1 MRARLALDLSP
12 GPASSPAT
20 PVADEMVRADSTS
33 ARGMHALPE
42 ELAHALTALDALAV
56 VAQDIGKAV
65 DSLDQGAAVR
75 GHDVL
80 VEGRVTLGEAHHA
93 SKSRTTKSSIR
104 NRPHR
109 PGVGDADG
117 ERQMTE
123 KGHLPVVN
131 LGREDLW
138 SRPQGP
144 NEAEPFIEWGQILA
158 VLRCE
163 DPGLSPEQRRIAFT
177 QAAAFLARDRMSAE
191 ESIRIGKGAGPLQ
204 DGTLHAG
211 NVGHDR
217 ASRDDGGEALEDR
230 PDLVDGR
237 GDHDEVAVGKIA

>member
-1 MRARLALDLSP
+1 
-12 GPASSPAT
+12 
-20 PVADEMVRADSTS
+20 MVRADSTS

-56 VAQDIGKAV
+56 VAQHIGKAV

-93 SKSRTTKSSIR
+93 PKSRATKSCIR

-109 PGVGDADG
+109 LGVGDADG

-131 LGREDLW
+131 LGGEDLW
-138 SRPQGP
+138 SRAQGP
-144 NEAEPFIEWGQILA
+144 NEAEPFIEWGQVLA

-191 ESIRIGKGAGPLQ
+191 ESIRIWKSPGPLQ

-211 NVGHDR
+211 NAGDER
-217 ASRDDGGEALEDR
+217 APREDGSAGIEQW
-230 PDLVDGR
+230 
-237 GDHDEVAVGKIA
+237 